1 MQKISFRK
9 VYSIIIFLMIWVYF
23 SLNAKYLNFPASHLM
38 RWIFP
43 ACLIILM
50 VLQNGKKI
58 AKPPFIFWIFSIAVL
73 PSIILS
79 DYSATGIVKYFS
91 WIFILY
97 GSYIFFIGLKNTDYL
112 KRYLRIL
119 FVVLVIYQILNFFF
133 VVSGVNYDSGRALG
147 ITTNAN
153 TLGVYANLA
162 YWATFYEMRHTKI
175 RSRKIL
181 WMILT
186 ITTVVTSIVS
196 GSRTAFVVLML
207 NILISIIILFR
218 KSPFFVVYILVAVL
232 VSYLVLSG
240 TFNNVLNITALD
252 RLLKEGGTS
261 RDNLWIPAIDLWK
274 QHEVFGVGYTVSGIY
289 NPVET
294 GMAFH
299 NSYISFLTECG
310 LWGCLILGSGM
321 IIFLK
326 KIVLTLNR
334 KNSDGEFLIA
344 VIMGLN
350 IMIAAW
356 SESFMFAVGS
366 TEGFTFWFLV
376 AWIAAYMKLLHR

>member
-1 MQKISFRK
+1 
-9 VYSIIIFLMIWVYF
+9 
-23 SLNAKYLNFPASHLM
+23 
-38 RWIFP
+38 
-43 ACLIILM
+43 
-50 VLQNGKKI
+50 
-58 AKPPFIFWIFSIAVL
+58 
-73 PSIILS
+73 
-79 DYSATGIVKYFS
+79 
-91 WIFILY
+91 
-97 GSYIFFIGLKNTDYL
+97 
-112 KRYLRIL
+112 
-119 FVVLVIYQILNFFF
+119 
-133 VVSGVNYDSGRALG
+133 
-147 ITTNAN
+147 
-153 TLGVYANLA
+153 
-162 YWATFYEMRHTKI
+162 
-175 RSRKIL
+175 
-181 WMILT
+181 
-186 ITTVVTSIVS
+186 
-196 GSRTAFVVLML
+196 ML

-376 AWIAAYMKLLHR
+376 AWIAAYMKLLHRGGDKK